1 MMNVGYMWIPVVLFV
16 SGMFVS
22 TALFNL
28 GMTRVKEEA
37 KEE

>member
-16 SGMFVS
+16 SGMLLS

-28 GMTRVKEEA
+28 AIKRVTEEVKEE
-37 KEE
+37 